1 MVEPF
6 YKETGLNFECQR
18 CSFCCGHS
26 PGFVYLSERDLLELC
41 QYKKMSV
48 REFVRVY
55 CRWADWYY
63 GTQVLALKEQKN
75 YDCILWENGCSCY
88 PARPVQCAAWPFW
101 SWIVES
107 KESWEKCGKECPG
120 IGKGKLFTFDEIEK
134 NRIAYEEN
142 KPLHREEVEKL
153 IEQEE
158 NLSSGTIV

>member
-1 MVEPF
+1 MGDSF
-6 YKETGLNFECQR
+6 YKDGLYFQCQK

-26 PGFVYLSERDLLELC
+26 PGFVYLSKRDLLELC
-41 QYKKMSV
+41 RYKKMSV
-48 REFVRVY
+48 REFIRVY

-88 PARPVQCAAWPFW
+88 PARPVQCATWPFW

-107 KESWEKCGKECPG
+107 KESWEECGKECPG

-158 NLSSGTIV
+158 NLSSGAIL

>member
-1 MVEPF
+1 MGDSF
-6 YKETGLNFECQR
+6 YKDGLCFQCQK

>member
-1 MVEPF
+1 MGDSF
-6 YKETGLNFECQR
+6 YKDGLCFQCQK

-88 PARPVQCAAWPFW
+88 PARPVQCAVW
-101 SWIVES
+101 SFCCWFVES
-107 KESWEKCGKECPG
+107 KESREKCGKECPG